1 MQISLPPKVWRH
13 KKSFGARLTIENPFA
28 GSAPISSGAA
38 KRMTLLRITLAVI
51 LMMAIGAPTY
61 SDQASAAY
69 GRGVRAEAVPDYDT
83 AFVGYAEAYRLKPKE
98 TKYVV
103 PFLRVRG
110 IAAEEHVR
118 KGQLLRDNLKLQEA
132 LVEFERAADID
143 PTNLAAR
150 QEAQKTADMIKTQA
164 QQKGGAEGAK
174 PMSTLAK
181 MAEDMQGPVDLEP
194 FSDTPLTLRMT
205 TTSDNVYKT
214 IGKLAGINVLFD
226 LDYRPQ
232 RINIELDEV
241 PLREALRMVAL
252 QSKTFW
258 RPISTKAIF
267 VAAESKRKEYED
279 NVMTTF
285 HVRNASTPAEIQE
298 LVGTLKGMLD
308 IARIQVNPTHGTI
321 TLRGTPDQMVL
332 AQKLITDL
340 DKPKAEVVIDIAI
353 MEVSTDRLHT
363 IGTTVPTST
372 SIALQAAPAGVGTV
386 NIGGLNGGTF
396 AVAVPGGSFSFLMS
410 DSNTKVLQNPRIRV
424 LDNGKA
430 TLKIGDRVPIA
441 TGSFSSAGGVSGGG
455 ISPLVNTQFQY
466 LDVGV
471 NIDITPH
478 ILSGGEV
485 NLKMVLEVS
494 TVTGS
499 TDIGGISQPTIGQR
513 HIEHETRLG
522 DGEMSLVGGILEDSE
537 TQSLGGYPWLGNIP
551 LLKYLFGQEKKDR
564 RKTEIVFAVIPH
576 IVRSEVITD
585 ESMRLIDI
593 GTGTAI
599 DLRRPELT
607 KKPAPPPQP
616 VKSVSQGEATPEI
629 PVTTPARPSTP
640 APPPA

>member
-1 MQISLPPKVWRH
+1 MPNSLPPWVWPY
-13 KKSFGARLTIENPFA
+13 KKSFGARLTIENPLA
-28 GSAPISSGAA
+28 ERSAPISSGGGN
-38 KRMTLLRITLAVI
+38 RVTLLRIALAWI
-51 LMMAIGAPTY
+51 LIVALGAPVY
-61 SDQASAAY
+61 SDQASKAY
-69 GRGVRAEAVPDYDT
+69 DRGVRAEAKPDYDA
-83 AFVGYAEAYRLKPKE
+83 AFEGYAEAYRLKPKE
-98 TKYVV
+98 TKYMV

-110 IAAEEHVR
+110 IAPEEHVR
-118 KGQLLRDNLKLQEA
+118 KGQLLRDTLKLQEA
-132 LVEFERAADID
+132 LLEFQRAAAID
-143 PTNLAAR
+143 PTNIAAQ
-150 QEAQKTADMIKTQA
+150 QEAQHTAEMIKRQ
-164 QQKGGAEGAK
+164 AEGPAAPK
-174 PMSTLAK
+174 PQSQLTK
-181 MAEDMQGPVDLEP
+181 MAEDAQGPVELEP

-258 RPISTKAIF
+258 RPISAKAIF

-285 HVRNASTPAEIQE
+285 YVRNASTPAELQE
-298 LVGTLKGMLD
+298 VVATVKGMLD
-308 IARIQVNPTHGTI
+308 ISRIQVNPTHGSI
-321 TLRGTPDQMVL
+321 TLRGTPDQLVL

-353 MEVSTDRLHT
+353 LEVSSDRLHT

-372 SIALQAAPAGVGTV
+372 SIALQAAPAGVGSV

-396 AVAVPGGSFSFLMS
+396 SIAVPGGSFSFLMS
-410 DSNTKVLQNPRIRV
+410 DSHTKVLQNPRMRV

-441 TGSFSSAGGVSGGG
+441 TGSFSSATSSGGG

-478 ILSGGEV
+478 ILAGGEV
-485 NLKMVLEVS
+485 DLKMVLEVS
-494 TVTGS
+494 SVTGS
-499 TDIGGISQPTIGQR
+499 TNIGGISQPTIGQR

-537 TQSLGGYPWLGNIP
+537 TQSLGGYPWLANLP
-551 LLKYLFGQEKKDR
+551 LLKYLFGQETKDR
-564 RKTEIVFAVIPH
+564 MKTEIVFAVIPH
-576 IVRSEVITD
+576 IVRSEVVTD

-607 KKPAPPPQP
+607 KKPATPSQP
-616 VKSVSQGEATPEI
+616 VKPASQGETTPKS
-629 PVTTPARPSTP
+629 PVTTPARPATP